1 MASNQGTTEGGQRI
15 FSRLIGSPGKFCD
28 VNWEFMGENVPPG
41 LEVEKGVKGKLKG
54 SYRDDC
60 PVAEFT

>member
-28 VNWEFMGENVPPG
+28 VNWEFMGENVTPG
-41 LEVEKGVKGKLKG
+41 PEVVQGVKGKLKG
-54 SYRDDC
+54 SYRADC